1 MREEMNKNKVECL
14 RLEGLIETHTKT
26 EKDCRAERKKMETTS
41 DTLRKS
47 VSGSDAKLKELDQK
61 IQKLEDTQKQ
71 GTHEDEMK
79 ELSDLIVQC
88 DREIASL
95 EFEEKR
101 LHQERERAEKE
112 DSKLEEVKL
121 LRKRLVR
128 VVFERAGREYH
139 FHLSLTPIVSLAHG
153 ISLECTLEYYE
164 KLTSRFALEH
174 RYSVSRRR
182 ET

>member
-47 VSGSDAKLKELDQK
+47 VSGSDAKLKELDEK

-112 DSKLEEVKL
+112 NSKLEEVKL

-128 VVFERAGREYH
+128 SHFSVPYTTTRKLLSPSLLERKY
-139 FHLSLTPIVSLAHG
+139 P
-153 ISLECTLEYYE
+153 
-164 KLTSRFALEH
+164 LEH
-174 RYSVSRRR
+174 TQTTGTV
-182 ET
+182 

>member
-47 VSGSDAKLKELDQK
+47 VSGSDAKLKELDEK

-112 DSKLEEVKL
+112 NSKLEEVKL

-128 VVFERAGREYH
+128 SVLHSLQCPLHTTTRKLLSPSLLERKY
-139 FHLSLTPIVSLAHG
+139 P
-153 ISLECTLEYYE
+153 
-164 KLTSRFALEH
+164 LEH
-174 RYSVSRRR
+174 SQTTGTV
-182 ET
+182 

>member
-26 EKDCRAERKKMETTS
+26 EKDCRAERKKMESTS

-128 VVFERAGREYH
+128 SVRAR
-139 FHLSLTPIVSLAHG
+139 SAR
-153 ISLECTLEYYE
+153 ISLSSFTYANCVTRSWNITRMHTRILRKTY
-164 KLTSRFALEH
+164 LAL
-174 RYSVSRRR
+174 RAR
-182 ET
+182 T